1 MNSNMNPTRRLN
13 TAAEE
18 PITLDLILIDDEPA
32 ILDGL
37 EKTYDWASYGFR
49 VVGTARSGER
59 GLSLAKNLNPD
70 VVMTDV
76 RMKKMD
82 GLELI
87 RRCQEYDQ
95 TLEFVIVS
103 AHNEFRYAQQAC
115 ALGVFSY
122 LLKPIDESQLS
133 SVMNELHSRCMSW
146 RNQRREIEQFR
157 HFITEGRCELEELL
171 LKKLLTRAITPPQF
185 LRQLQMIDSKLSNTQ
200 KYCVICLDVNVAA
213 RVLSGVDIDA
223 RRFVLTRPIIEE
235 LSVTFAI
242 RSFELSDGRV
252 IVVVVSEGDDSDG
265 DGNVRHVLQKLT
277 HKTKVGARASTVAT
291 NGRFLKGVSGMME
304 SCDQALA
311 SFEYHSSVGAD
322 SNVVG
327 SGLFDPPSQTQ
338 VYPREEA
345 LEIIRG
351 IRLNDH
357 ELFSRHLAGFG
368 DAIATTDHMSRCI
381 CFQRLCA
388 DVCLYLMETVGIR
401 TSDIERLARYSEHTL
416 KLTSDEL
423 AKVLAEIVDDLIL
436 YRQEYQFSQ
445 TSGPYDSRIHDVLL
459 FIDMNLG
466 EEGLSI
472 RDAADHVCLNMAYF
486 GRLFSKVTGVSFNEH
501 VSRKRIEAAS
511 ELLNSAD
518 LTVQEISDRVGM
530 SSSSYFSTVFKKHTG
545 MNPSDYRKNA

>member
-1 MNSNMNPTRRLN
+1 MDTVSQEPT
-13 TAAEE
+13 
-18 PITLDLILIDDEPA
+18 ILDLILVDDEPA

-37 EKTYDWASYGFR
+37 ENTYDWASYGFR
-49 VVGTARSGER
+49 VVGTAQSGER
-59 GLSLAKNLNPD
+59 GLSLARSLNPD
-70 VVMTDV
+70 VVMTDI

-87 RRCQEYDQ
+87 GRCREHDQ

-103 AHNEFRYAQQAC
+103 AHEDFNYAQQAC

-122 LLKPIDESQLS
+122 LLKPIDEDQLG
-133 SVMNELHSRCMSW
+133 SVMIELHAHCMSW

-157 HFITEGRCELEELL
+157 HFISEGKYELEELL
-171 LKKLLTRAITPPQF
+171 LKKLLTKSIATPEF
-185 LRQLQMIDSKLSNTQ
+185 LRQLQVIDSQLSNAD
-200 KYCVICLDVNVAA
+200 KYCVICLDVNMAD

-235 LSVTFAI
+235 LSATFAI

-252 IVVVVSEGDDSDG
+252 IVVVISEGDDSDS
-265 DGNVRHVLQKLT
+265 DGNVRNVLQKQR
-277 HKTKVGARASTVAT
+277 HRTKAGARTCASVVAT
-291 NGRFLKGVSGMME
+291 SGRFLEGVPGMVE

-311 SFEYHSSVGAD
+311 NFEYHLSVGAD
-322 SNVVG
+322 ANVIG
-327 SGLFDPPSQTQ
+327 SGRFDPPVQAN

-345 LEIIRG
+345 LQIIRA

-357 ELFSRHLAGFG
+357 DLLTRHLTGFG
-368 DAIATTDHMSRCI
+368 DAIAATDHLSCRI
-381 CFQRLCA
+381 CFQRLSA

-401 TSDIERLARYSEHTL
+401 TSDIERLARYSEYIL
-416 KLTSDEL
+416 KLSSDEL
-423 AKVLAEIVDDLIL
+423 AKVLTEILDDLIL
-436 YRQEYQFSQ
+436 YRQEFQFSQ
-445 TSGPYDSRIHDVLL
+445 TSGLYDGRIKDVLL

-472 RDAADHVCLNMAYF
+472 HDAADHVCLNVAYF
-486 GRLFSKVTGVSFNEH
+486 GRLFRNVTGVSFNEH

-511 ELLNSAD
+511 ELLNSTD

-530 SSSSYFSTVFKKHTG
+530 SSSSYFSTVFKKHAG